1 MNCVLHKW
9 GLFAGWRGAS
19 VMILVSVL
27 LLNAILP
34 SLAAAAQNAT
44 VPHQMMADQ
53 MDHAAMGHAT
63 IGHAA
68 SVPSQ
73 GSLPDHEDHGASLHC
88 MSSVCCYQEASVPFA
103 LVACDAYLTN
113 RQITDSGGHL
123 PSVLRSTK
131 DRPPQQI

>member
-1 MNCVLHKW
+1 MNGVLHKW
-9 GLFAGWRGAS
+9 GLFAGWRGAR
-19 VMILVSVL
+19 VLLLVSML
-27 LLNAILP
+27 LLNALLP
-34 SLAAAAQNAT
+34 SLAAAAQNTTA
-44 VPHQMMADQ
+44 PHQMTSDQ
-53 MDHAAMGHAT
+53 MDHATM
-63 IGHAA
+63 GHAA

-113 RQITDSGGHL
+113 RQITDRGSHL